1 MAVQNMFRDKKQA
14 VIIFTSFVIAISIFM
29 VVNTIIR
36 ENDAER
42 ILNEVYS
49 YDIQFKNETTLDDDR
64 QQLISA
70 DKISRVEAIEGVKTV
85 SKVTS
90 EEVIVPYQEEV
101 YGDYF
106 KELYQSKIR
115 RILAAAVYQI

>member
-29 VVNTIIR
+29 VVNTIIH

-64 QQLISA
+64 
-70 DKISRVEAIEGVKTV
+70 
-85 SKVTS
+85 
-90 EEVIVPYQEEV
+90 
-101 YGDYF
+101 
-106 KELYQSKIR
+106 
-115 RILAAAVYQI
+115 

>member
-42 ILNEVYS
+42 ILNEVYP
-49 YDIQFKNETTLDDDR
+49 YDIQFKN
-64 QQLISA
+64 
-70 DKISRVEAIEGVKTV
+70 
-85 SKVTS
+85 
-90 EEVIVPYQEEV
+90 
-101 YGDYF
+101 
-106 KELYQSKIR
+106 
-115 RILAAAVYQI
+115 